1 MPRDFECSQVSAA
14 RGEPMFATGSL
25 VRGWL
30 LVEVRGAWGPD
41 AVHDSA
47 LGEFVPAHWKEQL
60 KQRGVRAI
68 CVRSHLRPEAGEVR
82 LFTCAARRPGD
93 TAARVWWR
101 DVSSLADVA
110 DATAEVSSDR
120 DPGDAWQPLHHPLLL
135 VCTNGR
141 HDACCADYGRPLA
154 RAIRASR
161 WGRHLWECSHVGGD
175 RFAGN
180 LVVLPRSLYFG
191 RVTPEAAVPLLSA
204 LEAGRIDLDHFRGRT
219 SYSLAEQAVEHFVRR
234 ELDVAGVDDVVV
246 GERAAD
252 GAFQVRLAD
261 GTVQVRIRRRM
272 QSVAEPLTCKGRPDQ
287 LVPAFTLDSIA

>member
-1 MPRDFECSQVSAA
+1 MPREFECSQVSAA
-14 RGEPMFATGSL
+14 RGEPMFATGSI

-30 LVEVRGAWGPD
+30 LVEVRGAWGSD

-47 LGEFVPAHWKEQL
+47 LGEFVPTHWKEEL
-60 KQRGVRAI
+60 KQRGLRAI
-68 CVRSHLRPEAGEVR
+68 CVRSHLRPEAGGVR
-82 LFTCAARRPGD
+82 LFTCAARRPGEP
-93 TAARVWWR
+93 AARLWWR
-101 DVSSLADVA
+101 DVDALDQVVA
-110 DATAEVSSDR
+110 ATADLR
-120 DPGDAWQPLHHPLLL
+120 ADLDPGEPWQPTRQPLLL

-191 RVTPEAAVPLLSA
+191 RVTPERAVPLLST

-219 SYSLAEQAVEHFVRR
+219 CYSLAEQAVEHFVRR
-234 ELDVAGVDDVVV
+234 ELGVAGVDAVVI
-246 GERAAD
+246 GERTAD
-252 GAFQVRLAD
+252 GAFPVRLAD
-261 GTVQVRIRRRM
+261 RTVLVRVRRHM
-272 QSVAEPLTCKGRPDQ
+272 ASVAEPLTCKGRPDQ
-287 LVPAFTLDSIA
+287 LVPVFTLESIT